1 MTMARLQ
8 QIFKKEL
15 VTGFGP
21 EKLLSDLSYD
31 QMQIGFDCGGG
42 TYKIT
47 KEEVEKFAKLMGDTN
62 PYCKDE
68 SAAKASPYQG
78 LIAPTGMIYIYGLR
92 ICWDRKVFID
102 KAVRM
107 GDYIEFYKPARPGDV
122 ITLKMQVV
130 DKKLTSSGRKLLY
143 IGMDHENQK
152 GEKIVFIRMG
162 FMVPDSL

>member
-1 MTMARLQ
+1 MARLQ

-21 EKLLSDLSYD
+21 ERLLSDLKYD
-31 QMQIGFDCGGG
+31 EMQIGFDCGGG
-42 TYKIT
+42 TYKVN
-47 KEEVEKFAKLMGDTN
+47 KEEIEKFTNLMGDSN
-62 PYCKDE
+62 PCAIDQN
-68 SAAKASPYQG
+68 AAVNSPFKG

-102 KAVRM
+102 QAVRM
-107 GDYIEFYKPARPGDV
+107 GDYIEFFQPARPGDIV
-122 ITLKMQVV
+122 TVKMKVV
-130 DKKLTSSGRKLLY
+130 DKKLTSSGRRLLY